1 MEERI
6 AIGLDPAEVMTLLR
20 VGLDEDEKEALRCL
34 KEILIPKLEAVRSRI
49 RCRPAFEL
57 EAYRKATDLPR

>member
-34 KEILIPKLEAVRSRI
+34 KEILIPKLEA
-49 RCRPAFEL
+49 
-57 EAYRKATDLPR
+57 YRKATDLPR